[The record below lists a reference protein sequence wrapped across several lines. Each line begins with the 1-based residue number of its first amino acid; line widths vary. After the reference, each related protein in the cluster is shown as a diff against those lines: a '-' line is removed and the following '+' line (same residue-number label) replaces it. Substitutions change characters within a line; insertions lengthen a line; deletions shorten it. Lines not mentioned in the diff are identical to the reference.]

1 MRFTEINL
9 FGVCVAPTS
18 LMMVAAWVVTIGLR
32 RFAAHRW
39 TGRAFQLFVAAVY
52 RPGRRLGV
60 YRGSAPLLEAE
71 RVDDDFKPI

>member
-9 FGVCVAPTS
+9 FGVCVAPIS

-32 RFAAHRW
+32 RFATHRRA
-39 TGRAFQLFVAAVY
+39 GPAFQLFVAAVY

-60 YRGSAPLLEAE
+60 YCGSAPLLEAE